1 MKSELLGSGCLYFGE
16 ICLLPEVSTP
26 SWVIQW
32 RVEAWELLPEALT
45 AVSEPLVPGR
55 TSSGLQV
62 HILYFLFFFS
72 HAHVK

>member
-1 MKSELLGSGCLYFGE
+1 MKSELLGSGCLCFGE
-16 ICLLPEVSTP
+16 ICLLLEVSTP

-32 RVEAWELLPEALT
+32 RVEAWELLPGALT

-72 HAHVK
+72 RAHVK